1 MSQQKLPIGIQT
13 FRKIREGGFTYVDK
27 TVEAER
33 LATQAGV
40 YFLSRP
46 RRFGKSLFVD
56 TLKELFEGNEALF
69 RGLHI
74 HDQWDWSQRHP
85 VILLDFAAGVVQSRA
100 ELDRRIRLLID
111 SNGQRLGIECDW
123 QDQDIPGCFSELIQR
138 AHERHGQRAVVLID
152 EYDKPILD
160 NIEHPERAAALRDGL
175 KNLYSVLKAEDA
187 HLRFVF
193 LTGVSKFSRVSLFS
207 GLNQLRDITLSAPFA
222 TICGY
227 TQQDLETT
235 FAEHLAGVDWAELRR
250 WYNGY
255 GFLGEQVYNPYDILL
270 FISDGHSYRN
280 YWFETGSPSFL
291 IKLFQQRRYFLPDL
305 EQLEVSEEILDSFD
319 IERIN
324 PVTLLFQAGYLTVAS
339 TEVRRGRLMFRL
351 KVPNQEVRLALN
363 DQFISGYT
371 GLEETRIRL
380 QDGLYD
386 SLVAGDLPALI
397 TTIKR
402 LFAGIPW
409 RNFTG
414 NDLPEAEGY
423 YASVLYAFFASLD
436 AEIIPEDLTNH
447 GQVDLT
453 LKLEG
458 YIYVIEIKLVRDGR
472 RRDDRDVG
480 VPGIAPAWAPDS
492 AASVASAPA
501 RPKGE
506 EVSASFDPPERANPP
521 PDAEADARPDAGAE
535 RPADAS
541 AIPAHNPALAQIQA
555 SGYSEKYRAVP
566 GKGLFEV
573 GLVFSS
579 AARNLIEADWRRLH

>member
-13 FRKIREGGFTYVDK
+13 FREIREGDYCYVDK
-27 TVEAER
+27 TAAAQA
-33 LATQAGV
+33 LAQQGKA

-69 RGLHI
+69 HGLHI

-85 VILLDFAAGVVQSRA
+85 VILIDFAAGVVQSRA
-100 ELDRRIRLLID
+100 ELDRRIRQLIKD
-111 SNGQRLGIECDW
+111 NALRLGIDGDW
-123 QDQDIPGCFSELIQR
+123 QDNDIPGCFGSLIRR
-138 AHERHGQRAVVLID
+138 AHERFGQRAVVLID

-160 NIEHPERAAALRDGL
+160 NIDHPGRAAELREGL
-175 KNLYSVLKAEDA
+175 KNLYSVLKAQDA

-207 GLNQLRDITLSAPFA
+207 GLNQLRDITLSAAFA

-235 FAEHLAGVDWAELRR
+235 FAEHLAGVDWDELRR

-255 GFLGEQVYNPYDILL
+255 GFLGEPVYNPYDILL
-270 FISDGHSYRN
+270 FISDGQSFRH

-305 EQLEVSEEILDSFD
+305 EQLEVGEEILDSFD
-319 IERIN
+319 VERIN

-339 TEVRRGRLMFRL
+339 TTQQWGELTFRLRIPNNEVRR
-351 KVPNQEVRLALN
+351 ALN
-363 DQFISGYT
+363 NQFIDAYAGISDTRLSYQR
-371 GLEETRIRL
+371 GLIEALT
-380 QDGLYD
+380 Q
-386 SLVAGDLPALI
+386 GDLPALVA
-397 TTIKR
+397 TIKR
-402 LFAGIPW
+402 LFASIAW

-414 NDLPEAEGY
+414 NDLPDAEGY

-453 LKLEG
+453 IKLAG
-458 YIYVIEIKLVRDGR
+458 YIYVIEIKLLRDAHGN
-472 RRDDRDVG
+472 
-480 VPGIAPAWAPDS
+480 APAPLGNP
-492 AASVASAPA
+492 ASTTPASIA
-501 RPKGE
+501 
-506 EVSASFDPPERANPP
+506 
-521 PDAEADARPDAGAE
+521 DAGAATGV
-535 RPADAS
+535 PAA
-541 AIPAHNPALAQIQA
+541 PATNPALAQIQA
-555 SGYSEKYRAVP
+555 RGYSQKYLQAP
-566 GKGLFEV
+566 SQGLFEV

-579 AARNLIEADWRRLH
+579 TARNLIQADWRRRH